1 MSSTKRDYYDVLGI
15 SRDADAAAIKR
26 AYRKLA
32 KKYHPDSNP
41 GDKTAE
47 QMFKDVNEA
56 YDVLS
61 DPKKKKLYDQFGHAA
76 FDETAG
82 YGQGAGAGAGGFGGF
97 GGFGNGAG
105 GAYRSGSFR
114 SGDGTYHEFHFE
126 GGDGDDI
133 FGDLF
138 GGGRRGGRANN
149 GPMKGANIRKGVR
162 ITFEEAIFGCEK
174 ELDIVLKDPCTK
186 CNGTGAKPGT
196 SPETCSKCG
205 GKGQVVYTSQ
215 SFFGTVQN
223 VQTCPDCHGTGKI
236 IRDKCPD
243 CHGTGYVSNRKT
255 IEVTVPAGIDNGQ
268 SIRIRGKGE
277 PGTNGGP
284 RGDLL
289 VEVIVERHPKFQRQD
304 TTIYSTEPI
313 SFTQAALGGKIQ
325 IPTVDG
331 PYEYTI
337 KPGTQTD
344 TRIRLKGKGVPMV
357 RNKNVRGD
365 HYVTLVVQVP
375 EHLNGEQRAALQKF
389 QEAMGEVPKKE
400 EAHKEHKG
408 FFGKHKK

>member
-1 MSSTKRDYYDVLGI
+1 M
-15 SRDADAAAIKR
+15 
-26 AYRKLA
+26 
-32 KKYHPDSNP
+32 
-41 GDKTAE
+41 
-47 QMFKDVNEA
+47 
-56 YDVLS
+56 
-61 DPKKKKLYDQFGHAA
+61 
-76 FDETAG
+76 
-82 YGQGAGAGAGGFGGF
+82 
-97 GGFGNGAG
+97 
-105 GAYRSGSFR
+105 
-114 SGDGTYHEFHFE
+114 
-126 GGDGDDI
+126 
-133 FGDLF
+133 
-138 GGGRRGGRANN
+138 
-149 GPMKGANIRKGVR
+149 
-162 ITFEEAIFGCEK
+162 
-174 ELDIVLKDPCTK
+174 
-186 CNGTGAKPGT
+186 
-196 SPETCSKCG
+196 
-205 GKGQVVYTSQ
+205 
-215 SFFGTVQN
+215 
-223 VQTCPDCHGTGKI
+223 
-236 IRDKCPD
+236 
-243 CHGTGYVSNRKT
+243 
-255 IEVTVPAGIDNGQ
+255 TVPAGIDNGQ

-289 VEVIVERHPKFQRQD
+289 VEVIVDRHPKFQRQD

-400 EAHKEHKG
+400 EVHKEHKG

>member
-1 MSSTKRDYYDVLGI
+1 M
-15 SRDADAAAIKR
+15 
-26 AYRKLA
+26 
-32 KKYHPDSNP
+32 
-41 GDKTAE
+41 
-47 QMFKDVNEA
+47 KDE
-56 YDVLS
+56 
-61 DPKKKKLYDQFGHAA
+61 
-76 FDETAG
+76 
-82 YGQGAGAGAGGFGGF
+82 
-97 GGFGNGAG
+97 
-105 GAYRSGSFR
+105 
-114 SGDGTYHEFHFE
+114 
-126 GGDGDDI
+126 
-133 FGDLF
+133 
-138 GGGRRGGRANN
+138 
-149 GPMKGANIRKGVR
+149 
-162 ITFEEAIFGCEK
+162 
-174 ELDIVLKDPCTK
+174 CTT
-186 CNGTGAKPGT
+186 CHGTGAKPGT
-196 SPETCSKCG
+196 SPETCPKCQG
-205 GKGQVVYTSQ
+205 RGQVVFTQQ
-215 SFFGTVQN
+215 SMFGTVQN

-255 IEVTVPAGIDNGQ
+255 IEVTVPAGIDYGQ

>member
-1 MSSTKRDYYDVLGI
+1 
-15 SRDADAAAIKR
+15 
-26 AYRKLA
+26 
-32 KKYHPDSNP
+32 
-41 GDKTAE
+41 
-47 QMFKDVNEA
+47 MFR
-56 YDVLS
+56 
-61 DPKKKKLYDQFGHAA
+61 H
-76 FDETAG
+76 
-82 YGQGAGAGAGGFGGF
+82 
-97 GGFGNGAG
+97 
-105 GAYRSGSFR
+105 
-114 SGDGTYHEFHFE
+114 
-126 GGDGDDI
+126 
-133 FGDLF
+133 
-138 GGGRRGGRANN
+138 
-149 GPMKGANIRKGVR
+149 
-162 ITFEEAIFGCEK
+162 
-174 ELDIVLKDPCTK
+174 
-186 CNGTGAKPGT
+186 
-196 SPETCSKCG
+196 
-205 GKGQVVYTSQ
+205 
-215 SFFGTVQN
+215 
-223 VQTCPDCHGTGKI
+223 VQTVMEQVRSFVI
-236 IRDKCPD
+236 SVPD

-375 EHLNGEQRAALQKF
+375 EHLNGEQRAAFRNSRKLWVKF
-389 QEAMGEVPKKE
+389 LRRKKLIKNIKDSLE
-400 EAHKEHKG
+400 NIKNKTKSDEGLNFIAFLLLWIIMNQIHL
-408 FFGKHKK
+408 

>member
-1 MSSTKRDYYDVLGI
+1 MSFIKNTLIVLIVVVSLFSCGEH
-15 SRDADAAAIKR
+15 SYK
-26 AYRKLA
+26 RKLTKEQIEHLFDKSKVKA
-32 KKYHPDSNP
+32 NKGNEADEPVDFDEEKIHLDDDKPVNEQPSGDKHYFFNMGMITQEWWEHPDGSVTV
-41 GDKTAE
+41 KVRAQCTACRGSL
-47 QMFKDVNEA
+47 VCNIC
-56 YDVLS
+56 
-61 DPKKKKLYDQFGHAA
+61 
-76 FDETAG
+76 
-82 YGQGAGAGAGGFGGF
+82 QGT
-97 GGFGNGAG
+97 GNGYNFLADG
-105 GAYRSGSFR
+105 SYMPCPNCGA
-114 SGDGTYHEFHFE
+114 
-126 GGDGDDI
+126 
-133 FGDLF
+133 
-138 GGGRRGGRANN
+138 
-149 GPMKGANIRKGVR
+149 
-162 ITFEEAIFGCEK
+162 
-174 ELDIVLKDPCTK
+174 
-186 CNGTGAKPGT
+186 TGQ
-196 SPETCSKCG
+196 CG
-205 GKGQVVYTSQ
+205 
-215 SFFGTVQN
+215 
-223 VQTCPDCHGTGKI
+223 
-236 IRDKCPD
+236 D